1 MCPDSLRVYAR
12 AGTAE
17 NVGHLLRAEKMN
29 VDSLQATNLPT
40 IMMDQAYAK
49 LSEEWMAEESPL
61 QRDWDEE
68 LQRVQGF
75 RTAGSTGGAHPKTP
89 TKARTPPRPGA
100 KGSAHKA
107 AKSSAARSPK
117 RARTAPEAEA
127 CVPQTVP
134 LQGRPAQG
142 DLVVIPALVCSTPER
157 TTAIEF
163 GLVNGL
169 LHREGANRYYRRR
182 STEVTLRTH

>member
-1 MCPDSLRVYAR
+1 
-12 AGTAE
+12 
-17 NVGHLLRAEKMN
+17 MN

-100 KGSAHKA
+100 KGSA
-107 AKSSAARSPK
+107 ARSPK

-127 CVPQTVP
+127 CVPQRVP
-134 LQGRPAQG
+134 LQGRP
-142 DLVVIPALVCSTPER
+142 
-157 TTAIEF
+157 
-163 GLVNGL
+163 
-169 LHREGANRYYRRR
+169 
-182 STEVTLRTH
+182 